1 VQLSDSSHVSV
12 QASHRRRSALSPQP
26 VRTSGIPAICD
37 GAQFVTEQVAIP
49 VQRHGGRGVVP
60 GKTRRTTVP
69 AELAARPG
77 DLLERDFTAPAPN
90 RRWVA
95 LPVAGHG
102 PVVDLG
108 RPLAD
113 RDLGVTWPVARW
125 RARERGTRSARSVR
139 RQATSSRC
147 SAPRLWT

>member
-1 VQLSDSSHVSV
+1 
-12 QASHRRRSALSPQP
+12 
-26 VRTSGIPAICD
+26 
-37 GAQFVTEQVAIP
+37 
-49 VQRHGGRGVVP
+49 VVP

-95 LPVAGHG
+95 LPVAGHS
-102 PVVDLG
+102 PVVDLRG
-108 RPLAD
+108 PLAD
-113 RDLGVTWPVARW
+113 RDLGRDVAGG
-125 RARERGTRSARSVR
+125 ALAGAGACTRSARPVR
-139 RQATSSRC
+139 RQATSSRR